1 MAPNSS
7 DGLGV
12 KNSGL
17 GYVMVPAV
25 ALAVEAVFK
34 IVFFKSIKL
43 QVPENLIL
51 GTYLFRHY

>member
-12 KNSGL
+12 KNSGF

-25 ALAVEAVFK
+25 AVEAVFK
-34 IVFFKSIKL
+34 IVFFKVHKAT
-43 QVPENLIL
+43 
-51 GTYLFRHY
+51 GT